1 MIITKAIAA
10 VLMTSMGSVAAG
22 TAAYF
27 QAHPHAAQ
35 QPARGVPPPS
45 KPVEPPT
52 HRAAAQPVAASRIV
66 VIDPVYVVSPDPLRA
81 HQTGKANAF

>member
-10 VLMTSMGSVAAG
+10 ILMTSMGGFAAG

-27 QAHPHAAQ
+27 EGHPPAVQ
-35 QPARGVPPPS
+35 QPPRVVPPPS

-52 HRAAAQPVAASRIV
+52 HRAAAQPVPASRVV
-66 VIDPVYVVSPDPLRA
+66 VIDPVYVISPDPLRA